1 MPTQRNPPAPLRSL
15 ASPIPHES
23 PEIRDPSRRTHVRH
37 AQDPCIDPLEGGLPQ
52 TPPWP
57 TWALQKMPSICE
69 KVREVRF
76 APCKKTGH
84 LPKLPCVWPSKR
96 PGFVR
101 KGTPLHPRCP
111 SALGSVPG
119 PFGDPRHWT
128 GRDSRTGPGGLCFD
142 ALVTHGGGT
151 RSSELGP

>member
-37 AQDPCIDPLEGGLPQ
+37 AQDPCIDPLEGSLPQ

-57 TWALQKMPSICE
+57 TWALQKKPSIRE

-111 SALGSVPG
+111 SPGSVPG
-119 PFGDPRHWT
+119 TVRRSPTPD
-128 GRDSRTGPGGLCFD
+128 RTGPAHRRRGWSLFRCFGHPRRWD
-142 ALVTHGGGT
+142 WV
-151 RSSELGP
+151 E